1 MCHKIEYQM
10 PCNGFVSRKYVYDNR
25 KLLLLISYLQTLS
38 NMDSKAAA
46 IERQKKPLK
55 IMLFCW
61 CVCVCVC
68 VCYIFRFYV
77 F

>member
-1 MCHKIEYQM
+1 M

-46 IERQKKPLK
+46 IERHKKATKNHVIL
-55 IMLFCW
+55 LV

-68 VCYIFRFYV
+68 VLHI
-77 F
+77 